1 MRCLIV
7 EDDPTLA
14 TQLAAAMAEAGF
26 AADIAH
32 DGIKAEF
39 MGATDP
45 YDVAVLDLGLPGL
58 PGIEVLTRWRAQGV
72 GMPVLILTARG
83 DWADKV
89 AGFRA
94 GADDYAVKPFRV
106 DEVVLRARTLVRR
119 AAGHAASVLTAGPLS
134 YETQLGVITRDG
146 APLKLTAFETRILG
160 YLMHHPDR
168 VVSRTELSEHL
179 YDAGSDRDFKSIE
192 VVIGRLRRKIGGDHA
207 GGGVI
212 ETRRGEGYVLRRAP
226 RAAPE

>member
-7 EDDPTLA
+7 EDEPLLA
-14 TQLAAAMAEAGF
+14 TQLAGAMTEAGF
-26 AADIAH
+26 AADIVH
-32 DGIKAEF
+32 DGAEAEF
-39 MGATDP
+39 MGATEP

-58 PGIEVLTRWRAQGV
+58 PGIDVLTRWRAQGV
-72 GMPVLILTARG
+72 TMPVLILTARG
-83 DWADKV
+83 DWSDKV

-94 GADDYAVKPFRV
+94 GADDYAVKPFRL

-134 YETQLGVITRDG
+134 YDTQLGVVTRDG
-146 APLKLTAFETRILG
+146 TALKLTAFETRILG

-168 VVSRTELSEHL
+168 VVTRTELSEHL

-192 VVIGRLRRKIGGDHA
+192 VVIGRLRRKIGADGD
-207 GGGVI
+207 GGGRI
-212 ETRRGEGYVLRRAP
+212 ETRRGEGYVLRRNAG
-226 RAAPE
+226 